1 MSEQSKDGSQWPVV
15 DRRESPRVPMRIR
28 VRRENT
34 SQSFDS
40 REGNISLG
48 GFAWFGA
55 ALSVGTKVEARFT
68 LPGSSEE
75 LQVRGE
81 VLHVAHGSRGAS
93 AHVRFLDLPSE
104 TELLIARYLDDL
116 ELAESKRGDGA

>member
-1 MSEQSKDGSQWPVV
+1 MSEQSKDGSQRPGN

-34 SQSFDS
+34 SLAFDS

-55 ALSVGTKVEARFT
+55 ALSVGQKVEARFT
-68 LPGSSEE
+68 LPGSTEE
-75 LQVRGE
+75 IQVRGE
-81 VLHVAHGSRGAS
+81 VLHVGHGSRGSS
-93 AHVRFLDLPSE
+93 AHVRFLDLPVE
-104 TELLIARYLDDL
+104 TEMLIARYLDDL
-116 ELAESKRGDGA
+116 ELAESKSGGGS

>member
-1 MSEQSKDGSQWPVV
+1 MSEQSKDGSQRPGN

-34 SQSFDS
+34 SLAFDS

-55 ALSVGTKVEARFT
+55 ALSVGQKVEARFT
-68 LPGSSEE
+68 LPGSPEE
-75 LQVRGE
+75 IQVRGE
-81 VLHVAHGSRGAS
+81 VLHVGHGSRGSS
-93 AHVRFLDLPSE
+93 AHVRFLDLPVE
-104 TELLIARYLDDL
+104 TEMLIARYLDDL
-116 ELAESKRGDGA
+116 ELAESKSGGGS

>member
-1 MSEQSKDGSQWPVV
+1 MSEQSKDGSQRPAD
-15 DRRESPRVPMRIR
+15 DRRESPRVSMRIR

-34 SQSFDS
+34 SQAFDS

-81 VLHVAHGSRGAS
+81 VLHVGYGSRGTS
-93 AHVRFLDLPSE
+93 AHVRFLDLPAE

-116 ELAESKRGDGA
+116 ELAESKSGGGA